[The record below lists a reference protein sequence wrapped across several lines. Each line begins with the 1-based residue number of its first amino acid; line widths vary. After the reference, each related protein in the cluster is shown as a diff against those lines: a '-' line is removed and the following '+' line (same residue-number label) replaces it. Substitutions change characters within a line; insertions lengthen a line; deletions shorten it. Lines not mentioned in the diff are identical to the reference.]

1 MKKTDQKNYI
11 LQAAVLSLGQMIA
24 DNARAQ
30 SFGHPKT
37 TPPNVLTSETVRI
50 LSLLRPSAQ
59 ARKAVGIHNVEKRED
74 DEIRLRVLAF
84 LAWRNIAEGN
94 DRMAIHDV
102 SSAVMADR
110 KESQHAQLL
119 IARDSIARMVSE
131 NLLNLKYEDRAHW
144 TGGISLP
151 QTTFSFLC
159 GGMTSM
165 GDFLPSKINAS
176 RRDAPP
182 DDESSSKS
190 SPVEIPTAK
199 ELYEKVRAE
208 VIGIDLQVKVLAS
221 RFALHVARADAIK
234 AGVDDNTVGQMV
246 VCLVGSSGAS
256 KSFLASRMAK
266 GSGLPFVQFDST
278 TLTASGYVG
287 SDIDDI
293 YKLLVGSAGGD
304 ASVASKGICFLD
316 EFDKKSAI
324 YGRDV
329 NGEAVQMELLSKLQ
343 STSTPFLVGGKRA
356 GDFGKQFL
364 FDARPTGYILAGVF
378 KGLDDEIEK
387 MAGRKNIG
395 FASQA
400 GGCQH
405 IRIADCLKELGFL
418 DELVNRIGLVMRL
431 PDPTMENVMRATAGG
446 ILDGFNAV
454 LNPKNIS
461 ILLTSDAVRAI
472 GDYSMVTKGFYRS
485 SKSILATLLEE
496 VMFAPPKGKVV
507 VFSDCDVRRAV
518 ERLSSG
524 FFEPDDESQ
533 VSLAASVPE
542 PDGEAEEVFSASG

>member
-1 MKKTDQKNYI
+1 
-11 LQAAVLSLGQMIA
+11 
-24 DNARAQ
+24 
-30 SFGHPKT
+30 
-37 TPPNVLTSETVRI
+37 
-50 LSLLRPSAQ
+50 
-59 ARKAVGIHNVEKRED
+59 
-74 DEIRLRVLAF
+74 
-84 LAWRNIAEGN
+84 
-94 DRMAIHDV
+94 
-102 SSAVMADR
+102 
-110 KESQHAQLL
+110 
-119 IARDSIARMVSE
+119 
-131 NLLNLKYEDRAHW
+131 
-144 TGGISLP
+144 
-151 QTTFSFLC
+151 
-159 GGMTSM
+159 
-165 GDFLPSKINAS
+165 
-176 RRDAPP
+176 
-182 DDESSSKS
+182 
-190 SPVEIPTAK
+190 
-199 ELYEKVRAE
+199 
-208 VIGIDLQVKVLAS
+208 
-221 RFALHVARADAIK
+221 
-234 AGVDDNTVGQMV
+234 
-246 VCLVGSSGAS
+246 
-256 KSFLASRMAK
+256 
-266 GSGLPFVQFDST
+266 
-278 TLTASGYVG
+278 
-287 SDIDDI
+287 
-293 YKLLVGSAGGD
+293 
-304 ASVASKGICFLD
+304 
-316 EFDKKSAI
+316 
-324 YGRDV
+324 
-329 NGEAVQMELLSKLQ
+329 MELLSKLQ